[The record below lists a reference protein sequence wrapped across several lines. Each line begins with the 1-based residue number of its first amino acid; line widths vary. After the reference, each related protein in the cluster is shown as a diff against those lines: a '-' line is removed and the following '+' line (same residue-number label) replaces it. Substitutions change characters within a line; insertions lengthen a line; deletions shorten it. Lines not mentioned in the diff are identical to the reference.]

1 MRKIYNYIMLAV
13 VALTTVGCVDDLI
26 DPNTPSTGNGDD
38 VQFGLAFAD
47 LETRTIY
54 GAEANDAFPI
64 YWSNGDK
71 VLVASPQCAVK
82 SAEYEVTPVSGQS
95 YAEAMNK
102 AGAAGVQWGA
112 EAADFYSIYPA
123 DKASWNTLEADKVI
137 ANLSIDSEQSANIV
151 TNNNVY
157 SSADMDNVIMYART
171 IGAQNGETVN
181 LKYIPYSTIL
191 EFEVAIAQN
200 TDDQGNLANWGSAKV
215 MSMTLTAPDN
225 TPIAGD
231 FTFRFDG
238 DNRVVTAAGNNINV
252 ITIDFTTQPL
262 LNETNQKLY
271 VKFAL
276 IPSADIDITKSG
288 WTVDLEVL
296 EGNDTETT
304 TYTKTLAISTAL
316 KPGQIHKIKLPKLRS
331 TEAWDP
337 SENMDK
343 WITTLYDYKNIYL
356 TELSVPGAWYAGAP
370 TGDGYQSTDNI
381 ETLWNKGVRAFAVEC
396 RTLSGFNLFGGG
408 TPEAVVV
415 SGTGRNSTYDDYR
428 DPLTGSATKIRSIIA
443 SIANQVANSVVKEN
457 NTVVDGEY
465 AVLVLSYADGGEG
478 GHRDQDHAY
487 FINGIKTEIAQS
499 GVTNNIYGGKIDA
512 NTTINDVLGKLII
525 KVNVDENLPI
535 GSYTFTEET
544 DGTITGGMSA
554 LISYNPFLQ
563 QLPEGTNFDTPLF
576 SKLYW
581 SEWKDS
587 YKKTTTNN
595 SSDFL
600 WCFSSANRTQVD
612 TGTDTTIPTYAQR
625 QTALRSMITE
635 SKGLTENSA
644 HNIWFYFNAG
654 GTQTTSQTNKTTSAT
669 DFASNMN
676 KWLLDVIKLKANG
689 GTDTEGVMG
698 IKGAYVE
705 SDPSPLGIVMFNQ
718 CTNSTYYGPEI
729 INEIVHMNNKFK
741 LLRAGADDGGE
752 GDGVLD

>member
-54 GAEANDAFPI
+54 GAEANNAFPI

-102 AGAAGVQWGA
+102 AGDAGVQWGA

-200 TDDQGNLANWGSAKV
+200 KDDQGNLAKWGSAKV

-238 DNRVVTAAGNNINV
+238 DNTVVTAAGNNTNTNV

-262 LNETNQKLY
+262 LNEATQKLY
-271 VKFAL
+271 AKFAL

-316 KPGQIHKIKLPKLRS
+316 KPGQIHKVKLPKLRS

-370 TGDGYQSTDNI
+370 TGDGYQSTKAISD
-381 ETLWNKGVRAFAVEC
+381 LWDAGVRAFAVEC
-396 RTLSGFNLFGGG
+396 RSA
-408 TPEAVVV
+408 TPSLTNSTVNRVVI
-415 SGTGRNSTYDDYR
+415 SGTGSNARQYGLWGDYTYYYGGDRIQDLIKEIAAEVAST
-428 DPLTGSATKIRSIIA
+428 
-443 SIANQVANSVVKEN
+443 VVKNEKGVI
-457 NTVVDGEY
+457 TDGEY
-465 AVLVLSYADGGEG
+465 AVLVLSYADGGG
-478 GHRDQDHAY
+478 AGHRSIDYNY
-487 FINGIKTEIAQS
+487 FINGVKTEIAES
-499 GVTNNIYGGKIDA
+499 GVTNIYDEEIDA
-512 NTTINDVLGKLII
+512 YTTINDVLGKLII
-525 KVNVDENLPI
+525 KVNVDKNLTKSNY
-535 GSYTFTEET
+535 SYANNA
-544 DGTITGGMSA
+544 GMDA
-554 LISYNPFLQ
+554 LLSYNPFLQ
-563 QLPEGTNFDTPLF
+563 QLPEGTNFETPLF
-576 SKLYW
+576 SKMYW
-581 SEWKDS
+581 SEWEDS
-587 YKKTTTNN
+587 YQTTTTSNAT
-595 SSDFL
+595 DFL
-600 WCFSSANRTQVD
+600 WCFSSANRTQAD
-612 TGTDTTIPTYAQR
+612 TGTNTTIPTYGQR
-625 QTALRSMITE
+625 QTALRSMIAH
-635 SKGLTENSA
+635 SKELTANTG

-654 GTQTTSQTNKTTSAT
+654 GVQTTSNEDTKTSAT
-669 DFASNMN
+669 DFASVMN
-676 KWLLDVIKLKANG
+676 KWLLEVIKLKAKG

-698 IKGAYVE
+698 TKGAYIE

-741 LLRAGADDGGE
+741 LLRASADDGGE
-752 GDGVLD
+752 GGGELD

>member
-1 MRKIYNYIMLAV
+1 MLAV

-54 GAEANDAFPI
+54 GAEANNAFPI

-200 TDDQGNLANWGSAKV
+200 KDDQGNLANWGSAKV

-238 DNRVVTAAGNNINV
+238 DNRVVTAAGNNTNV

-370 TGDGYQSTDNI
+370 TNDGYQSTADI
-381 ETLWNKGVRAFAVEC
+381 ATLWNNGVRAFAVEC
-396 RTLSGFNLFGGG
+396 RSNSNYYVIGASDPVSVVISGSGKNGAGAYYGG
-408 TPEAVVV
+408 T
-415 SGTGRNSTYDDYR
+415 TIRNVI
-428 DPLTGSATKIRSIIA
+428 KNIA
-443 SIANQVANSVVKEN
+443 DQVAASVVTNDKG
-457 NTVVDGEY
+457 VVIDGEY
-465 AVLVLSYADGGEG
+465 GVLVLSYADGGSG
-478 GHRDQDHAY
+478 GHRDVDHAY
-487 FINGIKTEIAQS
+487 FINGVKTEIAQS
-499 GVTNNIYGGKIDA
+499 GAKNIYDGEINA
-512 NTTINDVLGKLII
+512 YTTINDVLGKLII
-525 KVNVDENLPI
+525 KVNVDDDLPT
-535 GSYTFTEET
+535 GSYTPEVGT
-544 DGTITGGMSA
+544 DGTITGGMNA
-554 LISYNPFLQ
+554 LMSYNPFLQ
-563 QLPEGTNFDTPLF
+563 QIENADFETPLF

-587 YKKTTTNN
+587 YKTTTVHNAT
-595 SSDFL
+595 DFL
-600 WCFSSANRTQVD
+600 WCFASANRTQVD
-612 TGTDTTIPTYAQR
+612 SGTDETIPTYKQR
-625 QTALRSMITE
+625 QTALRSMIAQSTQ
-635 SKGLTENSA
+635 LTANSA

-654 GTQTTSQTNKTTSAT
+654 GTQTTSQSDKTTSAT
-669 DFASNMN
+669 NFASTMN

-689 GTDTEGVMG
+689 GTDTKGVMG
-698 IKGAYVE
+698 TEGAYIE
-705 SDPSPLGIVMFNQ
+705 SNPSPLGIVMFNQ
-718 CTNSTYYGPEI
+718 CTNSTYNGPEI
-729 INEIVHMNNKFK
+729 IEEIVHMNNKFK
-741 LLRAGADDGGE
+741 LLRAGADGGGT
-752 GDGVLD
+752 GDGPMGE